1 MYGAVFLPLFWLSLC
16 SLLHGVRFCFK
27 VVNGANL
34 EHVFVFLAFFARL
47 CKDEDIRENVTI
59 HQHIILLKS
68 RMYFKTATNAAIC
81 LGAPTCQM
89 LLWSFNV
96 NGANL
101 DQLTL

>member
-1 MYGAVFLPLFWLSLC
+1 M
-16 SLLHGVRFCFK
+16 
-27 VVNGANL
+27 
-34 EHVFVFLAFFARL
+34 FLAFFARL
-47 CKDEDIRENVTI
+47 CKDDDIRENLTI

-81 LGAPTCQM
+81 LVPPTCQM